1 MKRAEL
7 SSRTSLA
14 SLGYYA
20 TDSDKAVNAQQL
32 TQQKLAASNAALAY
46 AKSKGVDIFTD
57 PTMSEERVK
66 NLELQQQVQQMNT
79 FATPEARYKQRM
91 SEVEY
96 NQKMSQY
103 GIQGNTTSPYNAQL
117 MSTTNLEA
125 AQEKVKALKQLLD
138 DMKAADPFANQTEEF
153 KKYNLEL
160 QEATKNAKELADA
173 YSTKMKQ
180 GMYDVTDELLL
191 QGKKIQD
198 IWGNLWKQLAND
210 ALKALMGVK
219 NDSPGLLAQAIGG
232 LQGGKKSSNTTL
244 VSTGIDLLGT
254 AVGKLGTLDKPKSSS
269 SFDFTSK
276 NLLDILA
283 NNNKSTTPVTQQ
295 KSSGT
300 NWSSILGSL
309 SGLFHANGGVVD
321 SPSVAGED
329 GKEVIIPVE
338 KNLGNSRSLLNY
350 AAGKLGV
357 TSGELTANFSN
368 KNIAQQATQVAQQ
381 STLSMKETNGL
392 LGAQNKILFTMLGN
406 MGNTQ
411 GQQQSPQAV
420 VLNNQQSDDS
430 LYSQI
435 QRMTAHGYDFSSK

>member
-1 MKRAEL
+1 
-7 SSRTSLA
+7 
-14 SLGYYA
+14 
-20 TDSDKAVNAQQL
+20 VNAQQL
-32 TQQKLAASNAALAY
+32 TQQKLAASNAALTY
-46 AKSKGVDIFTD
+46 AKSKGVDVFTD

-79 FATPEARYKQRM
+79 FATPEAAYKQRM
-91 SEVEY
+91 SEIEY

-117 MSTTNLEA
+117 ISINNLEA

-138 DMKAADPFANQTEEF
+138 NMKAADPFASQTEEF

-160 QEATKNAKELADA
+160 QEAIKNAKELADT

-198 IWGNLWKQLAND
+198 IWSNLWKQLAND
-210 ALKALMGVK
+210 ALKALMGIK

-254 AVGKLGTLDKPKSSS
+254 AVGKLGTLDKSNSSS

-283 NNNKSTTPVTQQ
+283 NNNKTPQIQQQ

-300 NWSSILGSL
+300 NWGSILGSL

-321 SPSVAGED
+321 SPSIAGED

-420 VLNNQQSDDS
+420 ILNNQQTDDS